1 MKQMEKAMADIK
13 TVRGTL
19 HGAVVETS
27 VENAERLGSD
37 FEPESSTKAPAK
49 KAAAS
54 KSSK

>member
-1 MKQMEKAMADIK
+1 MAGVE

-27 VENAERLGSD
+27 KENAERLGSD
-37 FEPESSTKAPAK
+37 FQPETSKAPAK